1 MVEVDEKTFRAVEN
15 LLYEWARAI
24 DENRSESLAALLI
37 EQGEYKVVSRFN
49 LDRGLPVALIHT
61 KSRAQLR
68 DRITSMRVANVY
80 EPHHYRHLVSGVQ
93 VIGVAAG
100 AYEVRASYSVIRI
113 MDHDGSMTVFAC
125 GQYQD
130 TVVFERGEALF
141 QRHQV
146 TYDSRAIDTLLV
158 LPL

>member
-1 MVEVDEKTFRAVEN
+1 MASIDEQSLRAIEF
-15 LLYEWARAI
+15 LLYEWARTI
-24 DENRSESLAALLI
+24 DEGRLESLAELLI
-37 EQGEYKVVSRFN
+37 ERGEYKVVSRFN
-49 LDRGLPVALIHT
+49 VDRGLPVALIHT

-80 EPHHYRHLVSGVQ
+80 EPHNYRHAVSGVQ
-93 VIGVAAG
+93 VIGASNGV
-100 AYEVRASYSVIRI
+100 YEVRANYTVIRI
-113 MDHDGSMTVFAC
+113 MDHDGSMALFAC

-130 TVVFERGEALF
+130 KVVFEGGTALF
-141 QRHQV
+141 QQHQV

>member
-1 MVEVDEKTFRAVEN
+1 MAPIDEMTLRAIEF
-15 LLYEWARAI
+15 LLYEWARVI
-24 DENRSESLAALLI
+24 DEGRLESLAELLV
-37 EQGEYKVVSRFN
+37 ERGEYRVASRFN
-49 LDRGLPVALIHT
+49 IDRGLPVALIHT

-80 EPHHYRHLVSGVQ
+80 EPHHYRHAVTGVQ
-93 VIGVAAG
+93 VIGVSNG
-100 AYEVRASYSVIRI
+100 IYDVRANYTVIRI
-113 MDHDGSMTVFAC
+113 MDHDGSMTLFAC

-130 TVVFERGEALF
+130 KVVFEGGIALF
-141 QRHQV
+141 QQHQV